1 MKRLAIA
8 LLCLSPALA
17 CADES
22 AVESEAAAS
31 GLKARELRMLA
42 GAPSSYAEYRTS
54 YRLARDKL
62 RRAAYY
68 EADVAPPRRAVRED
82 RYDRR
87 LESEAPPRDEAETY
101 AFPIDD

>member
-1 MKRLAIA
+1 MKRIAIA

-17 CADES
+17 TADEY
-22 AVESEAAAS
+22 AVEREAAAS
-31 GLKARELRMLA
+31 GLKPRELRMLA
-42 GAPSSYAEYRTS
+42 GAPSTYAEYRTS

-62 RRAAYY
+62 RRAAYEDY
-68 EADVAPPRRAVRED
+68 DVPPPRRRARAD
-82 RYDRR
+82 AYDRR